1 MRKLCTVLR
10 SRFSGIFT
18 RKNFLKFFFLL
29 YLLKNGRQSFKLVA
43 FSLRGILLSSA
54 MSSHPLPP
62 SEAGKRSSNG
72 NLTNP
77 IPGLTF
83 R

>member
-29 YLLKNGRQSFKLVA
+29 YLLKKGRQSFKLVA
-43 FSLRGILLSSA
+43 FLVFVVFFSLRQ
-54 MSSHPLPP
+54 
-62 SEAGKRSSNG
+62 
-72 NLTNP
+72 
-77 IPGLTF
+77 
-83 R
+83 